1 MFTLLL
7 FIFSVFCFTRLF
19 SYYENEDRVLGLRF
33 SFSLVFVFVTPAAPH
48 DIQTKYFRNFR
59 KLASDIPSSVGMMS
73 SRTLLEMVSDI
84 VFSLTRGVAGHYS
97 PDEAEFTP
105 ELFGYD
111 TFGLTGREW
120 NFFPVDEMIYQE
132 YSDRQDTTLDYLA
145 ASGFRVRINDACL
158 PNENEGMQESQPF
171 VEADTAMAWKRLRPS
186 ALTTVCK
193 SLYIGASISI
203 FAATTIGVLYS
214 LITYVTYQTFNRP
227 GESIPV
233 KIQWIRT
240 ISTLIAVIFLYM
252 WFLMNMLFLF
262 RPYQLSG
269 VKRKCALFAF
279 FLCCLDALYRL
290 AFQIFQISHSK
301 LSRLQ
306 KLPSN
311 AIFLIS
317 AIGQIYLIVN
327 HLRALSNGR
336 RLHLFLKIILP
347 SFFSSVLGILITTF
361 IYPWYNNVN
370 DKGKYMIALFSPL
383 TGVILKVISRIC
395 VQRLWNITH
404 PGYSYVLLVPLY
416 FFIAINFRV
425 LQADLDSLKSIATI
439 GIIHGSVEVIE
450 RSAIVFLD
458 HICNVIWKR
467 SSAPWGHFRT
477 PRRER
482 LMADIVIISMLYE
495 AAAIV
500 CVNSVWFLYQWV
512 YIEGDFP
519 LHLFVEFALRTS
531 IALVVEW
538 FFSSVSLAI
547 VTRYQNMAAMAV
559 WRKRWKRHILVALVN
574 TVPLALWTSKY
585 LLQII
590 SRRFD
595 DAKQS
600 CKMPFS

>member
-1 MFTLLL
+1 
-7 FIFSVFCFTRLF
+7 
-19 SYYENEDRVLGLRF
+19 
-33 SFSLVFVFVTPAAPH
+33 
-48 DIQTKYFRNFR
+48 
-59 KLASDIPSSVGMMS
+59 MS
-73 SRTLLEMVSDI
+73 SSTLLEMFGHI
-84 VFSLTRGVAGHYS
+84 VFSFTRGVTEHYN
-97 PDEAEFTP
+97 PDEPEFTP
-105 ELFGYD
+105 ELFGYNA
-111 TFGLTGREW
+111 FKSTGREW

-145 ASGFRVRINDACL
+145 ASGFRVRMNDACL
-158 PNENEGMQESQPF
+158 PNENEGMQESQPP

-186 ALTTVCK
+186 VISTVCK

-203 FAATTIGVLYS
+203 LAATTTGVLYS
-214 LITYVTYQTFNRP
+214 LLTYVSYQTLFNCEYRP
-227 GESIPV
+227 GESIPA
-233 KIQWIRT
+233 KIQWLRT
-240 ISTLIAVIFLYM
+240 ISTVIAMIFLHM
-252 WFLMNMLFLF
+252 WFLMEIMFLF
-262 RPYQLSG
+262 RPYQLRG
-269 VKRKCALFAF
+269 VKRKCALVAF
-279 FLCCLDALYRL
+279 FLFCLDALYRL

-301 LSRLQ
+301 LSITQ
-306 KLPSN
+306 TLPLN
-311 AIFLIS
+311 AFFLIGV
-317 AIGQIYLIVN
+317 IWQLYFIVN
-327 HLRALSNGR
+327 HFRALSNGR
-336 RLHLFLKIILP
+336 RVHLFLKMIMP
-347 SFFSSVLGILITTF
+347 SFLTFLLGILITTF
-361 IYPWYNNVN
+361 IYPWYNDAN

-383 TGVILKVISRIC
+383 TGVIFKVISRIC

-404 PGYSYVLLVPLY
+404 PGYSYVLLIPWY
-416 FFIAINFRV
+416 FGLAINFRV

-450 RSAIVFLD
+450 RSAIVFID
-458 HICNVIWKR
+458 HICHMIWKR

-531 IALVVEW
+531 IALAIEW
-538 FFSSVSLAI
+538 FFSSVSLTI

-585 LLQII
+585 LLQIL

-595 DAKQS
+595 DPKQS
-600 CKMPFS
+600 CKMPFG

>member
-1 MFTLLL
+1 
-7 FIFSVFCFTRLF
+7 
-19 SYYENEDRVLGLRF
+19 
-33 SFSLVFVFVTPAAPH
+33 
-48 DIQTKYFRNFR
+48 
-59 KLASDIPSSVGMMS
+59 MS
-73 SRTLLEMVSDI
+73 CRTLLEMLSDI
-84 VFSLTRGVAGHYS
+84 VFSFTRGVAEHYN
-97 PDEAEFTP
+97 PDEPEFTP
-105 ELFGYD
+105 ELFGYNA
-111 TFGLTGREW
+111 LESTGREW

-132 YSDRQDTTLDYLA
+132 YSDRQDTPLDYQA
-145 ASGFRVRINDACL
+145 ASGFRVRINNASV
-158 PNENEGMQESQPF
+158 PNENEGMQESQPL

-186 ALTTVCK
+186 ALATVCK

-203 FAATTIGVLYS
+203 LAATTIGVLYS
-214 LITYVTYQTFNRP
+214 LITYVSYHTLFNCEYRL

-240 ISTLIAVIFLYM
+240 SSTLIAIIFLYM

-269 VKRKCALFAF
+269 VKRKCASVAF
-279 FLCCLDALYRL
+279 FLFCLDALYRL

-301 LSRLQ
+301 LSKLQ
-306 KLPSN
+306 TLPCN

-317 AIGQIYLIVN
+317 GICQVYFIVN

-336 RLHLFLKIILP
+336 WVHLFLKMILP
-347 SFFSSVLGILITTF
+347 SILTFVLGILITTF
-361 IYPWYNNVN
+361 IYPWYNSAN

-383 TGVILKVISRIC
+383 SGVIFKAISRIC

-404 PGYSYVLLVPLY
+404 PGYSYVLLIPWY
-416 FFIAINFRV
+416 FGVAINFRV
-425 LQADLDSLKSIATI
+425 LQADLDSLESIATI
-439 GIIHGSVEVIE
+439 GIIHGIVEVIE
-450 RSAIVFLD
+450 RSAIVFID
-458 HICNVIWKR
+458 HICNVIWRR
-467 SSAPWGHFRT
+467 SPAPWGHFRT

-531 IALVVEW
+531 IALVIEW
-538 FFSSVSLAI
+538 FFSSVSLTI

-574 TVPLALWTSKY
+574 TVPLALWLSKY

-590 SRRFD
+590 SRRFGD
-595 DAKQS
+595 PKQS
-600 CKMPFS
+600 CKMPFT

>member
-1 MFTLLL
+1 
-7 FIFSVFCFTRLF
+7 
-19 SYYENEDRVLGLRF
+19 
-33 SFSLVFVFVTPAAPH
+33 
-48 DIQTKYFRNFR
+48 
-59 KLASDIPSSVGMMS
+59 MMS
-73 SRTLLEMVSDI
+73 RRTLLEKFSDI
-84 VFSLTRGVAGHYS
+84 AFSFTRGVAGYYN
-97 PDEAEFTP
+97 PDEPEFTS
-105 ELFGYD
+105 ELFGYNA
-111 TFGLTGREW
+111 LESTGREW

-132 YSDRQDTTLDYLA
+132 YIDRQDTTLDYLA

-158 PNENEGMQESQPF
+158 PNENQGRQESQPL
-171 VEADTAMAWKRLRPS
+171 VEADTAMAWKRFRPS
-186 ALTTVCK
+186 VLRTVGR

-203 FAATTIGVLYS
+203 LAATAISVLYS
-214 LITYVTYQTFNRP
+214 LLTYVSYQTLFNCEHRP

-233 KIQWIRT
+233 KIQWMRT
-240 ISTLIAVIFLYM
+240 ISTVIAIIFLYM

-262 RPYQLSG
+262 RPNQLSG
-269 VKRKCALFAF
+269 VKRKCASVAF
-279 FLCCLDALYRL
+279 FLFCLDALYRL

-306 KLPSN
+306 TLPGN

-317 AIGQIYLIVN
+317 AIWQIYLVVN

-336 RLHLFLKIILP
+336 RVHLFWKMLLP
-347 SFFSSVLGILITTF
+347 SFFSSVLGIFIATF
-361 IYPWYNNVN
+361 IYPWYNNAN

-383 TGVILKVISRIC
+383 TGVIFKVISRIC

-404 PGYSYVLLVPLY
+404 PGYSYVLLIPSY
-416 FFIAINFRV
+416 FGLAINFRV
-425 LQADLDSLKSIATI
+425 LQADLDSVKSIATI

-450 RSAIVFLD
+450 RSAIVFID

-467 SSAPWGHFRT
+467 SPAPWGHFRT

-482 LMADIVIISMLYE
+482 LMADIVIISILYE

-500 CVNSVWFLYQWV
+500 CVNSIWFLYQWV

-519 LHLFVEFALRTS
+519 LHLLVEFALRTS
-531 IALVVEW
+531 IALVIEW
-538 FFSSVSLAI
+538 FFSSVSLTI
-547 VTRYQNMAAMAV
+547 VTRYQNMAVMAV

-585 LLQII
+585 LLQIL
-590 SRRFD
+590 RQRFD
-595 DAKQS
+595 DPKQS

>member
-1 MFTLLL
+1 MMY
-7 FIFSVFCFTRLF
+7 RL
-19 SYYENEDRVLGLRF
+19 NT
-33 SFSLVFVFVTPAAPH
+33 FVTCAH
-48 DIQTKYFRNFR
+48 QSVIFQ
-59 KLASDIPSSVGMMS
+59 SSAGKMS
-73 SRTLLEMVSDI
+73 SPTLLEIFSHI
-84 VFSLTRGVAGHYS
+84 VFSFTRGVAEHYN
-97 PDEAEFTP
+97 PDEPEFTS
-105 ELFGYD
+105 ELFGYNA
-111 TFGLTGREW
+111 FERTGREW

-158 PNENEGMQESQPF
+158 PNENEGMLERQPL
-171 VEADTAMAWKRLRPS
+171 VEADRAMGWKRFRPS
-186 ALTTVCK
+186 ALATVCK
-193 SLYIGASISI
+193 SLYVGASISI
-203 FAATTIGVLYS
+203 LAATTTSVLYS
-214 LITYVTYQTFNRP
+214 LIAYVSYQTLFNCEYRP

-240 ISTLIAVIFLYM
+240 ISTAIAIIFLYM
-252 WFLMNMLFLF
+252 LFLMNMLFLF

-269 VKRKCALFAF
+269 VKRKCALVAF
-279 FLCCLDALYRL
+279 FLFSLDALYRL

-301 LSRLQ
+301 LSKIQTIPL
-306 KLPSN
+306 N
-311 AIFLIS
+311 AFFLIG
-317 AIGQIYLIVN
+317 AFWQLYLIVN
-327 HLRALSNGR
+327 HFQALSNGR
-336 RLHLFLKIILP
+336 RVHLFLIMILP
-347 SFFSSVLGILITTF
+347 TFLTFVLGILITTL

-383 TGVILKVISRIC
+383 AGVIFKVISRIC
-395 VQRLWNITH
+395 VQSLWNITH
-404 PGYSYVLLVPLY
+404 PGYSYVLLVPWY
-416 FFIAINFRV
+416 FFIAITFRI
-425 LQADLDSLKSIATI
+425 LQADLDSIKSIATI
-439 GIIHGSVEVIE
+439 GIIHGSAEVIE
-450 RSAIVFLD
+450 RSAIVFID
-458 HICNVIWKR
+458 HICHMIWKR

-531 IALVVEW
+531 IALVIEW
-538 FFSSVSLAI
+538 FFSSVSLTI

-574 TVPLALWTSKY
+574 TVPLALWLSKY
-585 LLQII
+585 LFQIL

-595 DAKQS
+595 DPKQS
-600 CKMPFS
+600 CKMPFTHDELRVTEECYAN

>member
-1 MFTLLL
+1 MSSPTLIE
-7 FIFSVFCFTRLF
+7 IFS
-19 SYYENEDRVLGLRF
+19 
-33 SFSLVFVFVTPAAPH
+33 H
-48 DIQTKYFRNFR
+48 
-59 KLASDIPSSVGMMS
+59 
-73 SRTLLEMVSDI
+73 I
-84 VFSLTRGVAGHYS
+84 VFSFTRGVAEHYN
-97 PDEAEFTP
+97 PDEPEITP
-105 ELFGYD
+105 ELFGYNA
-111 TFGLTGREW
+111 FERTGREW

-158 PNENEGMQESQPF
+158 PNENQGMQERQPL
-171 VEADTAMAWKRLRPS
+171 VEAATAMAWKRLRPS
-186 ALTTVCK
+186 AIATVCK

-203 FAATTIGVLYS
+203 LAATTTGVLYS
-214 LITYVTYQTFNRP
+214 LIAYASYQTLFNCEYRP

-240 ISTLIAVIFLYM
+240 ISTAIAIIFLYM
-252 WFLMNMLFLF
+252 LFLMNMLFLF

-269 VKRKCALFAF
+269 VKRKCALVAF
-279 FLCCLDALYRL
+279 SLFSLDALYRL

-301 LSRLQ
+301 LSKVQTIPL
-306 KLPSN
+306 N
-311 AIFLIS
+311 AFFLIG
-317 AIGQIYLIVN
+317 AFWQLYLIVN
-327 HLRALSNGR
+327 HFRALSNGR
-336 RLHLFLKIILP
+336 RVHLFLIMILP
-347 SFFSSVLGILITTF
+347 TFLTFVLGILITTL

-383 TGVILKVISRIC
+383 AGVIFKVISRIC
-395 VQRLWNITH
+395 VQSLWNITH
-404 PGYSYVLLVPLY
+404 PGYSYVLLVPWY
-416 FFIAINFRV
+416 FFIAITFRI
-425 LQADLDSLKSIATI
+425 LKADLDSLKSIATI
-439 GIIHGSVEVIE
+439 GIIHGSAEVIE
-450 RSAIVFLD
+450 RSAIVFID

-500 CVNSVWFLYQWV
+500 CVNGVWFLYQWV

-519 LHLFVEFALRTS
+519 LHLFVEFVLRTS
-531 IALVVEW
+531 IALVIEW
-538 FFSSVSLAI
+538 FFSSVSLTI

-559 WRKRWKRHILVALVN
+559 WRKRWKRHILVALAN
-574 TVPLALWTSKY
+574 SVPLALWISKY

-595 DAKQS
+595 DPKQS
-600 CKMPFS
+600 CKMPFT

>member
-1 MFTLLL
+1 
-7 FIFSVFCFTRLF
+7 
-19 SYYENEDRVLGLRF
+19 
-33 SFSLVFVFVTPAAPH
+33 
-48 DIQTKYFRNFR
+48 
-59 KLASDIPSSVGMMS
+59 MS
-73 SRTLLEMVSDI
+73 SRTLLEMFGHI
-84 VFSLTRGVAGHYS
+84 VFSFTRGVTEHYN
-97 PDEAEFTP
+97 PDEPEFTP
-105 ELFGYD
+105 ELFGCNP
-111 TFGLTGREW
+111 FESTGREW

-145 ASGFRVRINDACL
+145 ASGFRVRFNDACL
-158 PNENEGMQESQPF
+158 PNENQGMQESQPL

-186 ALTTVCK
+186 VISTVCK

-203 FAATTIGVLYS
+203 LAATTTGVLYS
-214 LITYVTYQTFNRP
+214 LLTYVSYQTLFNCEYRP
-227 GESIPV
+227 GESIPA
-233 KIQWIRT
+233 KIQWLRT
-240 ISTLIAVIFLYM
+240 ISTVIAMIFLYM
-252 WFLMNMLFLF
+252 WFLMEIMFLF
-262 RPYQLSG
+262 RPYQLRG
-269 VKRKCALFAF
+269 VKRKCALVAF
-279 FLCCLDALYRL
+279 FLFCFDALYRL

-301 LSRLQ
+301 LSITQ
-306 KLPSN
+306 TLPLN
-311 AIFLIS
+311 GFFLIGG
-317 AIGQIYLIVN
+317 IGQLYFIVN
-327 HLRALSNGR
+327 HFRALSNGR
-336 RLHLFLKIILP
+336 RVHLFLKMIMP
-347 SFFSSVLGILITTF
+347 SFLTFLLGILITTF
-361 IYPWYNNVN
+361 IYPWYNDAN

-383 TGVILKVISRIC
+383 TGVIFKVISRIC

-404 PGYSYVLLVPLY
+404 PGYSYVLLIPWY
-416 FFIAINFRV
+416 FGLAINFRV

-450 RSAIVFLD
+450 RSAIVFID
-458 HICNVIWKR
+458 HICHMIWKR

-500 CVNSVWFLYQWV
+500 CVNSGWFLYQWV

-531 IALVVEW
+531 IALVIEW
-538 FFSSVSLAI
+538 FFSSVSLTI

-585 LLQII
+585 LLQIL

-595 DAKQS
+595 DPKQS